1 MKKLLPLL
9 ALFLQTDAE
18 PDSQIK
24 AQAEKTETLVE
35 TVYRHPG
42 AKKVGDL
49 MPIPFGEKVS
59 YTITYRLN
67 KRTREIR
74 KVGLIIGY
82 DRNGDEIPEYE
93 FIRRFCDIGS
103 SVETYAVFDVPHK
116 LLYINSSRN
125 NKIDSIVEGIYSIE
139 GVWPMIPIC
148 EENKAKKSLRV

>member
-9 ALFLQTDAE
+9 LTFSAL
-18 PDSQIK
+18 SM
-24 AQAEKTETLVE
+24 QANSHELDIIHLHGASIENFVE
-35 TVYRHPG
+35 TVYKHPK
-42 AKKVGDL
+42 ARKVGDL
-49 MPIPFGEKVS
+49 IPIPFGEKVS

-125 NKIDSIVEGIYSIE
+125 NKIDSIAKGIY
-139 GVWPMIPIC
+139 
-148 EENKAKKSLRV
+148 